1 MQPPVYYSSTVR
13 MSETLTAGNLKIRKG
28 DPITINMAR
37 LHNNPTEWQE
47 PAKFIP
53 ERFDPAS
60 PFFLTPNGT
69 RRNTYS
75 FGPFLGGQ
83 RICIGKTFIEVIS
96 KLTVPTL
103 LSRFTFAFKEG
114 VDRESMPYLHNH
126 MITTKPPEFTAKV
139 SHRNLTYTVA

>member
-1 MQPPVYYSSTVR
+1 
-13 MSETLTAGNLKIRKG
+13 MSETLKAGNLTIRKG
-28 DPITINMAR
+28 DPISINMAR
-37 LHNNPTEWQE
+37 LHNNPKEWQKPE
-47 PAKFIP
+47 KFIP
-53 ERFDPAS
+53 ERFDPTS
-60 PFFLTPNGT
+60 PFYLTPLGT

-103 LSRFTFAFKEG
+103 LSRFTFAFKER

-126 MITTKPPEFTAKV
+126 MIATRPP
-139 SHRNLTYTVA
+139 